1 MTWPTWY
8 DFIPHTQTVN
18 FCPKG
23 RPVPLNG
30 HTMGYEQAESSSGD
44 LDETEYEKRKI
55 YIVPDRQP
63 RGRKDEHHPPSITS
77 LPENL
82 KFRARDGNNVISG
95 VTAAEYIPRGCRFG
109 PLTGKI
115 YRAEEVP
122 ADAEMKYFWRIYKGN
137 KFIHYIDGFDFE
149 KSNWM
154 RHVKPAHGHR
164 EQNLVACQGET
175 DIYFYTIQPIEKGE
189 ELLVWYCREFAK
201 RLEIPMQDE
210 MPSECSSPTVEEAAL
225 DFSSK
230 HGELG
235 SNNGKSEVVKKNGT
249 PPSAVTSIHAFDP
262 TSPSYLFGNQGPDH
276 PVSHTMRRNMIPK
289 PDSSTHF
296 GLAHPNGSIYPATA
310 IQDQAM
316 EYLEAIQPDV
326 PAGYHAASSDD
337 LSPRQTMFHPNALLS
352 FESKKR
358 RHVTSKRSGGSS
370 GRYGHRSLSYKLP
383 RDANGK
389 IKYECN
395 VCFRTF
401 GQLSNLKVHLRIH
414 NNERPFKCE
423 TCSRGFTQYAHL
435 EKHRLVHTGERPY
448 SCSVCAKRF
457 SSSSNLKTHQRLH
470 SGVKPYQCDRCLM
483 KFSQHVHLK
492 SHMRSHDENNQEQGA
507 PGAMMR
513 EKPFKSLPNGASD
526 GVMDYFGEGNDDYN
540 EYSSSQRSFSLPS
553 TSTAAQAPIS
563 PSTSHSSDISLNLL
577 TPLSIDESN
586 TSKDIA
592 SMGEDDVFEH
602 EQRPEIHHQQE
613 DLPTTLTPDNDDQ
626 NDPQRRNER
635 TSASKEIPDSTLPKE
650 ESVFVE
656 PVEQSNNPE
665 RISSKL
671 ENVLQKIKDKAIKC

>member
-1 MTWPTWY
+1 
-8 DFIPHTQTVN
+8 
-18 FCPKG
+18 
-23 RPVPLNG
+23 
-30 HTMGYEQAESSSGD
+30 
-44 LDETEYEKRKI
+44 
-55 YIVPDRQP
+55 
-63 RGRKDEHHPPSITS
+63 
-77 LPENL
+77 
-82 KFRARDGNNVISG
+82 
-95 VTAAEYIPRGCRFG
+95 
-109 PLTGKI
+109 
-115 YRAEEVP
+115 
-122 ADAEMKYFWRIYKGN
+122 
-137 KFIHYIDGFDFE
+137 
-149 KSNWM
+149 
-154 RHVKPAHGHR
+154 
-164 EQNLVACQGET
+164 
-175 DIYFYTIQPIEKGE
+175 
-189 ELLVWYCREFAK
+189 
-201 RLEIPMQDE
+201 
-210 MPSECSSPTVEEAAL
+210 MPSECSSPTVEEAAI

-235 SNNGKSEVVKKNGT
+235 SYKGKTEVVKKSGT

-296 GLAHPNGSIYPATA
+296 GLGHPNGSIYPATA

-358 RHVTSKRSGGSS
+358 RHVTSKRSGGST

-526 GVMDYFGEGNDDYN
+526 GVMDYFGQGNDDYN

-592 SMGEDDVFEH
+592 SMGEDEVFEH
-602 EQRPEIHHQQE
+602 EQRPELHHQQE

-671 ENVLQKIKDKAIKC
+671 EDVLQKIKDKAIKC